1 MCQKIHHMKSIINR
15 QLQKILCSEI
25 ILKNIYKAHFYF
37 QINDV
42 TKRYIRNW
50 AWDRQN
56 VPDSKLPQILLK
68 IGHIIHLSMGNWKME
83 FANHFSKIHP
93 LVLPHTMYF
102 RCQIQITVDVNSFEV
117 SWMADSTDMKD
128 DIWLSKKWTQNCLHQ
143 QKCESDT

>member
-1 MCQKIHHMKSIINR
+1 MFHIFCMIQNIVNFIVPSNLPLTSATFMEKNFPDWDPVFCPVSGFCTSSGDTNLIIGWIM
-15 QLQKILCSEI
+15 QYS
-25 ILKNIYKAHFYF
+25 
-37 QINDV
+37 
-42 TKRYIRNW
+42 IRN
-50 AWDRQN
+50 
-56 VPDSKLPQILLK
+56 SKMK
-68 IGHIIHLSMGNWKME
+68 